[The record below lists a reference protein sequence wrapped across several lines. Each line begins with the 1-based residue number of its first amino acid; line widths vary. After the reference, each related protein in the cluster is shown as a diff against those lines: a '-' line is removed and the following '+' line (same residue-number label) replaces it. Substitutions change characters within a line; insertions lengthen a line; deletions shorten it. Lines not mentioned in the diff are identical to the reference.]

1 MTWPKIRLTDPT
13 RNEIPLLDVI
23 NLECTRGDRSLFRA
37 VTFSVQPGQLLH
49 VTGRNG
55 AGKTTLLRTLC
66 GLTRPAHGEIRWNGQ
81 LLRSLGD
88 EYYRTLAFVG
98 HSNGIQGELTCAE
111 NLDTVAGLHTRATT
125 DAIREAMARLGLEGY
140 ARMPAKVL
148 SQGQKRR
155 LALAR
160 LLLLGKKLWV
170 LDEPFSALDT
180 DSVAR
185 MDRIIGEH
193 VQQGGMAI
201 LTSHQTLT
209 VSAATLNSVELL

>member
-1 MTWPKIRLTDPT
+1 
-13 RNEIPLLDVI
+13 LLDVI

-37 VTFSVQPGQLLH
+37 VTFSVRPGELLH

-66 GLTRPAHGEIRWNGQ
+66 SLTRPAHGEIRWGGE
-81 LLRSLGD
+81 LIRALGE

-111 NLDTVAGLHTRATT
+111 NLHAATGLHTRSSH
-125 DAIREAMARLGLEGY
+125 DAIMTAMTRLGLDGY

-160 LLLLGKKLWV
+160 LLLLGKKLWI

-180 DSVAR
+180 DSVAS
-185 MDRIIGEH
+185 MDGIIGEH
-193 VQQGGMAI
+193 VESGGMAI

-209 VSAATLNSVELL
+209 VSAATLNRVELM